1 MGPALGGPFGEQV
14 REVKEMLYQ
23 ETVKGRIDG
32 TIGEAVDLAIRLQV
46 LLDNWD
52 GLIQDKLRER
62 LERGQGEA
70 GQSLVEYAIAL
81 ALIAIAAMGA
91 IQALGGGIGN
101 LFQRLLARIQG
112 IG

>member
-1 MGPALGGPFGEQV
+1 
-14 REVKEMLYQ
+14 MLYQ
-23 ETVKGRIDG
+23 ESIKGRIDG
-32 TIGEAVDLAIRLQV
+32 TIGEAVDRAIRLQV
-46 LLDNWD
+46 LLDNWS
-52 GLIQDKLRER
+52 GLLEDRLEESLEERRER
-62 LERGQGEA
+62 REPGEG